1 MWAMSGASLLLQ
13 NGFPLRL
20 AVPGWYGRRAEP
32 WKSSGAWDAT
42 PGAHVLECRATDAN
56 GYTQTLEPPWDAVG
70 FGNNAVHRVP
80 GTVR

>member
-1 MWAMSGASLLLQ
+1 MSGASLLLQ

-20 AVPGWYGRRAEP
+20 VVPGWYGMA
-32 WKSSGAWDAT
+32 SGTLEIVGRWNAT